1 MQPVLDDVR
10 AIATR
15 RENGRPLDWLGV
27 VQTVLVLAS
36 IVQFCRCSG
45 KPWLWVLT
53 ATALPLLRLGGRSS
67 YRRRVLLRMRR
78 WWAEAEAFAANPARL
93 PWRAAALLVVL
104 PAGLFFLANT
114 RPIMTGD
121 SKPVT
126 MTASSL
132 VCERTNDLS
141 AFAAIY
147 RAENYF
153 NAARELPY
161 FFLETATGIYS
172 HYPSGMIVFAVPP
185 AALARLLGADLHR
198 ISTQDHLEKGVASWL
213 AAACLG
219 LFFLLALHVVDA
231 RSAWLTTLLLAVGS
245 AFCSTVGQALWQ
257 HGGVVFWLLLA
268 LLVEFR
274 TWRRPPLTL
283 PSPPSGGEGRVRGA
297 AAVLLQGVAL
307 AMMFACRLS
316 SALLILPFGVWILYR
331 APRRALL
338 VGLLAAVAYLPWA
351 WYYQSIYGTPLGPS
365 VGQMIGFSWSWR
377 EASLPLLIAPD
388 HGLLMYQPWILLGL
402 AVCLPPVRRLLPVGE
417 PGDLP
422 GGWRWVC
429 VSAIVLHLAL
439 IASWNC
445 WWGGDCWGSRLAT
458 ETVPLFALLCL
469 RPIAALRR
477 LAWGRRLVLATAL
490 VAAFLHLT
498 GVYLPADY
506 QAVQPAIFTHRPALP
521 GSLDNLPF
529 LTPFLR

>member
-1 MQPVLDDVR
+1 MQRVLDDVR
-10 AIATR
+10 AINTSTAR
-15 RENGRPLDWLGV
+15 QASGRSLDWLGV
-27 VQTVLVLAS
+27 LQTALILAS
-36 IVQFCRCSG
+36 VVQFCRCSG
-45 KPWLWVLT
+45 KPWIWVLM
-53 ATALPLLRLGGRSS
+53 ATTLPLLRFGGLPS
-67 YRRRVLLRMRR
+67 YRRRVLMRVR
-78 WWAEAEAFAANPARL
+78 SLWASAEAFTANPARL
-93 PWRAAALLVVL
+93 PWRAAGLLVVL
-104 PAGLFFLANT
+104 PAGLFFLAHT

-132 VCERTNDLS
+132 VCEHTSDLS
-141 AFAAIY
+141 TFVAVY
-147 RAENYF
+147 QAENYF

-185 AALARLLGADLHR
+185 AALARLLGANLHR
-198 ISTQDHLEKGVASWL
+198 ISTQDHLEKGIASWL

-245 AFCSTVGQALWQ
+245 ALCSSVGQALWQ

-274 TWRRPPLTL
+274 TWRRP
-283 PSPPSGGEGRVRGA
+283 SAGGA
-297 AAVLLQGVAL
+297 LLQGVAL

-316 SALLILPFGVWILYR
+316 SALLILPFGLWILCR

-338 VGLLAAVAYLPWA
+338 VGLLAAVAYAPWA
-351 WYYQSIYGTPLGPS
+351 WYYQSLYGTPLGPS

-377 EASLPLLIAPD
+377 EALVPLLIGPD
-388 HGLLMYQPWILLGL
+388 HGLLVYQPWILLGL
-402 AVCLPPVRRLLPVGE
+402 AACLPPVRRLLPVGE

-422 GGWRWVC
+422 GGWRGTC

-477 LAWGRRLVLATAL
+477 LAWGRRAVLVTAL
-490 VAAFLHLT
+490 VAAFLHLI
-498 GVYLPADY
+498 GVYLPTDY
-506 QAVQPAIFTHRPALP
+506 QAIQHGLFTQRPALP
-521 GSLDNLPF
+521 GTWENLPF
-529 LTPFLR
+529 LTSFIR

>member
-1 MQPVLDDVR
+1 
-10 AIATR
+10 
-15 RENGRPLDWLGV
+15 
-27 VQTVLVLAS
+27 
-36 IVQFCRCSG
+36 
-45 KPWLWVLT
+45 
-53 ATALPLLRLGGRSS
+53 
-67 YRRRVLLRMRR
+67 
-78 WWAEAEAFAANPARL
+78 
-93 PWRAAALLVVL
+93 
-104 PAGLFFLANT
+104 
-114 RPIMTGD
+114 
-121 SKPVT
+121 
-126 MTASSL
+126 
-132 VCERTNDLS
+132 
-141 AFAAIY
+141 
-147 RAENYF
+147 
-153 NAARELPY
+153 
-161 FFLETATGIYS
+161 
-172 HYPSGMIVFAVPP
+172 
-185 AALARLLGADLHR
+185 
-198 ISTQDHLEKGVASWL
+198 
-213 AAACLG
+213 
-219 LFFLLALHVVDA
+219 
-231 RSAWLTTLLLAVGS
+231 
-245 AFCSTVGQALWQ
+245 
-257 HGGVVFWLLLA
+257 
-268 LLVEFR
+268 
-274 TWRRPPLTL
+274 
-283 PSPPSGGEGRVRGA
+283 
-297 AAVLLQGVAL
+297 
-307 AMMFACRLS
+307 MMFACRLS